1 MVPFQ
6 ILHMEASVLV
16 DTSVQLG
23 QKDHLNILV
32 QMELTVTPLDLRER
46 SSAFPVTLEDPVL
59 EKV

>member
-1 MVPFQ
+1 
-6 ILHMEASVLV
+6 MEASVLV
-16 DTSVQLG
+16 DTTVQLG